1 MRKRVEEGHKGV
13 GSRREE
19 GRRIEKGRWKKEEG
33 GERRREKRGGRWRK
47 EEGIYHWVVGL
58 IYKYM
63 YIVDRSVLRGM
74 VSQSSIKHNSQRR
87 GRPAPN

>member
-19 GRRIEKGRWKKEEG
+19 GRRIEK
-33 GERRREKRGGRWRK
+33 GRWRK

>member
-1 MRKRVEEGHKGV
+1 MQEG
-13 GSRREE
+13 RREE
-19 GRRIEKGRWKKEEG
+19 DRERKMEK
-33 GERRREKRGGRWRK
+33 GGRWRK